1 MEKNMEKLICKNVCK
16 SYKDKEVLKNI
27 NLELEPGKIYG
38 LIGRNGA
45 GKTTLLSIMSA
56 QNPASSG
63 EVYLGEQKVWENPMA
78 LSHICFSRELNPVS
92 GYGVN
97 SMKVKEYLRTAS
109 IYYPSWDKAMAE
121 HLMKL
126 FEIDKK
132 KQISKLSKGM
142 MSMVTIIVALA
153 SKADYTFLDEPVAG
167 LDVVARDLFY
177 KLLIQEYTESGR
189 TFIVST
195 HIIDEASDVF
205 EEVIVIN
212 NESVMLKENTLNL
225 LERAY
230 HISGKADVVDNA
242 AFGKRTY
249 GEENIGRS
257 KGVTV
262 LLEKGQTI
270 AESEELSVQRPT
282 LQNLFVAL
290 CGKEADLH
298 DRI

>member
-1 MEKNMEKLICKNVCK
+1 MEKLICKNVCK
-16 SYKDKEVLKNI
+16 SYKNKEVLKNI

-78 LSHICFSRELNPVS
+78 L
-92 GYGVN
+92 
-97 SMKVKEYLRTAS
+97 
-109 IYYPSWDKAMAE
+109 
-121 HLMKL
+121 MKL
-126 FEIDKK
+126 CEIDKK

-153 SKADYTFLDEPVAG
+153 SKSDYTFLDEPVAG

-212 NESVMLKENTLNL
+212 NESVMFKENTSDL

-270 AESEELSVQRPT
+270 AESEELSIQKPT